1 MKILNKQRGGGKTTE
16 AIIHSNKE
24 WKYIL
29 TTDRKRVEQIAK
41 LAKDLEIDIPFPITV
56 DELIRS
62 QKLRGSNIRGLI
74 IDELDDVLHAL
85 TGYEVSLATLTEK

>member
-1 MKILNKQRGGGKTTE
+1 MKIINRPRAGGKTTE

-29 TTDRKRVEQIAK
+29 TTDRKRVEQIVK

-56 DELIRS
+56 DELLRS
-62 QKLRGSNIRGLI
+62 HYLAGSRVKGLI
-74 IDELDDVLHAL
+74 IDELDDVLFAL
-85 TGYEVSLATLTEK
+85 TGHEVSLATLTEK